1 MADLSWTTSWN
12 ESFRSSASTQI
23 KSFDQDYKEIR
34 GIVDK
39 LDKEIAYIDRLMAR
53 SSYSRASSRSKIGFD
68 RLPQLYNT
76 FSKRKKDNDK
86 LIESDKKSIKKQ
98 LDEKLRKTEEVER
111 DANLANEVVNKFIK
125 KTSGPVSEKVLSEEL
140 KALIDHLD
148 NKGMVPLKN
157 PLQNQ
162 AKLIIFARIANEF
175 NGQPDNPHS
184 VEIIN
189 RMNTEGKKFVE
200 RNNPNVPTDDFDVSE
215 YVRITFPKL
224 ELKDP
229 SLDIKDLEVT
239 DDEVEKILNDERRQI
254 EILGRKVSESDP
266 LLQSKIDIIER
277 KIFERLG
284 ATADGV
290 EPPAITDTQQEKQQ
304 FLNQLV
310 PDGYVI
316 DENDQITVNPNA
328 TEETQKEAAKKMA
341 LEPGGSKPYRALAEI
356 GRGVGVQSS
365 RDTRTEQRLS
375 SRRKQLEERRDKAI
389 DSFAK
394 SRKLN
399 RQELG
404 LLDHSI
410 LRVTGFREAVGL
422 YDGLPAAAPVQAAPE
437 AVEAV
442 PEAAPVAPE
451 EVDQNI
457 DTTGVPVV
465 PAVVNRLTKAI
476 NRAKSATNEDQAA
489 MDAELTNVVD
499 NFFSL
504 PENVKDKFP
513 QTFVLAAYEYIQ
525 PQEGKSG
532 SLTERRMNLVN
543 ALPSLN
549 DTAIVTQTIGEYV
562 HTVKDTDGDTIQKAA
577 NLVQFLDNNDSL
589 GDQSAGD
596 ERRGFSVRYSP
607 IGTVASDFLN
617 EMNLGEDV
625 DASNLNDIFNR
636 SQALSQQERP
646 EFFDTNRYGR
656 YASIDDFVR
665 RMDAGRGERGA
676 PPSAPEVDDSKLPD
690 NPFPEVSR
698 KAREFDRIAKEY
710 DDKIAGEAEASRLFA
725 DLETQD
731 VDLER
736 DESEINRQ
744 AIATATRGSESSL
757 RSPREV
763 QLAAAAEKVAQ
774 EEDSGAILAAQDA
787 ERKASSERPTVTGI
801 DDTPADRVL
810 RESLAD
816 TPAPTVGET
825 PSRDQEILSDE
836 DKRKMDIAEFDSRPD
851 QAPHGT
857 VFPASAASTVTPVE
871 TIAPEGEQVSEEE
884 MPPAQRQKLDEV
896 IAGAEQPSTP
906 ADQPALVDGQLV
918 DVESV
923 KPGPGPS
930 PGTFIEDAPVAPT
943 LTPDQQLQQAMRDLP
958 TGTTPR
964 IGSMTIEEEL
974 EQQDKDIKET
984 KEFLERQRNTTLSKA
999 IQSAMEQAKTDPD
1012 GAMKNLEYLGRTFD
1026 LSPERIEKIKNSVF
1040 PKKASPEIQ
1049 TIPEVKPLPVAGSM
1063 RTTVPKAELTKMKL
1077 LPGDQEYLG
1086 EIRSLVNLANT
1097 DVRSAVAGLDELS
1110 GKYNLTPE
1118 RKEKI
1123 RSAIDP
1129 RNEASKPKGTP
1140 KFAAP
1145 VKRDGGMIT
1154 SAATQRGGK
1163 AHEGLDLRARIGD
1176 EIFAIAD
1183 GTIIA
1188 VNNDETAGGHIA
1200 NTIDEEG
1207 NFIGTGPGKYV
1218 YILHDDGRVTKSM
1231 HLSAAKFSPGD
1242 KVKAGDVIGLAGNT
1256 GGSKGPHLHLEV
1268 HIPDEGGKSVVGT
1281 EGKFVVGDLLAE
1293 YPSVFKNFTM
1303 KGSGDITIDNIPQ
1316 LRSRLGMDP
1325 DQIMLSE

>member
-53 SSYSRASSRSKIGFD
+53 SSYSRASSRSRIGFD

-76 FSKRKKDNDK
+76 FSKRKEKNDK

-111 DANLANEVVNKFIK
+111 DANVANEVVNKFIK
-125 KTSGPVSEKVLSEEL
+125 KTSGPVSEKVLSDEL
-140 KALIDHLD
+140 RDLIRYL
-148 NKGMVPLKN
+148 NNPKKVPLKN

-175 NGQPDNPHS
+175 KGQPDNPHS

-200 RNNPNVPTDDFDVSE
+200 TNNPNVPTDDFDVSE
-215 YVRITFPKL
+215 YVRINFPQFESKN
-224 ELKDP
+224 P
-229 SLDIKDLEVT
+229 SAADVEQLEVT

-489 MDAELTNVVD
+489 MDAELTNVVE

-504 PENVKDKFP
+504 PEDVKDKFP
-513 QTFVLAAYEYIQ
+513 ETFVSAASEYIQ

-562 HTVKDTDGDTIQKAA
+562 HRVKDTDGDTIQKAA
-577 NLVQFLDNNDSL
+577 NLVQFLDHNDSL

-607 IGTVASDFLN
+607 IGNVASDFLN

-665 RMDAGRGERGA
+665 RMDAGRGERVA
-676 PPSAPEVDDSKLPD
+676 PPSEPEVDDSKLPD
-690 NPFPEVSR
+690 NPFPKGSR

-710 DDKIAGEAEASRLFA
+710 DDKTAAEAFAESMLQEDDDDDVLEVELPEPIEAEQFKA
-725 DLETQD
+725 DYLAEARRQQIEGEQLQD
-731 VDLER
+731 PDG
-736 DESEINRQ
+736 
-744 AIATATRGSESSL
+744 IAEMK
-757 RSPREV
+757 
-763 QLAAAAEKVAQ
+763 AE
-774 EEDSGAILAAQDA
+774 DD
-787 ERKASSERPTVTGI
+787 ERKARSERPAIIGT

-810 RESLAD
+810 RDSLAD

-825 PSRDQEILSDE
+825 PSSDQEILSDE
-836 DKRKMDIAEFDSRPD
+836 DKRKMDIAAHDARPG

-884 MPPAQRQKLDEV
+884 MPPAQIQKLDEV
-896 IAGAEQPSTP
+896 IAGAEQPPTP
-906 ADQPALVDGQLV
+906 EDQPALVDGQEV
-918 DVESV
+918 PVEYA

-930 PGTFIEDAPVAPT
+930 SGTFIDGAPVAPT

-964 IGSMTIEEEL
+964 IGSETIEEERKRQHK
-974 EQQDKDIKET
+974 ERKET
-984 KEFLERQRNTTLSKA
+984 EEFLKRQGEVTLVKA
-999 IQSAMEQAKTDPD
+999 IQSVMEQAKTDPD
-1012 GAMKNLEYLGRTFD
+1012 GAMKNLEYLGRTFE

-1040 PKKASPEIQ
+1040 PKKAS
-1049 TIPEVKPLPVAGSM
+1049 
-1063 RTTVPKAELTKMKL
+1063 
-1077 LPGDQEYLG
+1077 
-1086 EIRSLVNLANT
+1086 
-1097 DVRSAVAGLDELS
+1097 
-1110 GKYNLTPE
+1110 
-1118 RKEKI
+1118 
-1123 RSAIDP
+1123 
-1129 RNEASKPKGTP
+1129 EASKPKGTP

-1154 SAATQRGGK
+1154 SAATQRGGR

-1176 EIFAIAD
+1176 EVFAIAD

-1293 YPSVFKNFTM
+1293 YPSVFKNFKM
-1303 KGSGDITIDNIPQ
+1303 KGSGDITIDNIPE
-1316 LRSRLGMDP
+1316 LRTRLGMEP
-1325 DQIMLSE
+1325 VQVMITEP